1 METGVTCQH
10 FPGISC
16 CRVTIKYALYVF
28 SNADKF
34 FLKIK
39 NCFKK
44 LFYHRVTENTE
55 VFIVC
60 VLYRQQQSDLLCDL
74 CDSVVQKKHSYF
86 IWLCYMKS
94 TSMLYP
100 ENLRIFN
107 TPVSRIIYCPF
118 IPSKLPSISG
128 CLSKFRDLIFFG
140 YSETG

>member
-1 METGVTCQH
+1 METGITCQY

-28 SNADKF
+28 SNTDKF

-44 LFYHRVTENTE
+44 LFYHRDTENTE

-60 VLYRQQQSDLLCDL
+60 VLHRQQSDLL

-118 IPSKLPSISG
+118 IPSKIPSISG